1 MSVIPELFL
10 FLRVR
15 NNFPGNVSFSCTL
28 RGELGIKEGE
38 RTGKSILR
46 WEQREPGSRGTRQ
59 AAREST
65 RAWFPGAVSVL
76 RAVAALQARHWQG
89 YPALVWRAGGRCVE
103 VSHWR
108 LLQMSR
114 PEKVA

>member
-1 MSVIPELFL
+1 MSIIPELFL

-65 RAWFPGAVSVL
+65 RAWFPGAVGVL
-76 RAVAALQARHWQG
+76 RAVGRTAGSALARLPGFGMESGWE
-89 YPALVWRAGGRCVE
+89 VRGGKPLETIADV
-103 VSHWR
+103 
-108 LLQMSR
+108 
-114 PEKVA
+114 KA